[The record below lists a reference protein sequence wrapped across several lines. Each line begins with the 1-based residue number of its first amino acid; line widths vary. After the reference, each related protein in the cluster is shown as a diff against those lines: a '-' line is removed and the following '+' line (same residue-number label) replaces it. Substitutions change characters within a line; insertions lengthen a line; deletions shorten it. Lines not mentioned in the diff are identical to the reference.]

1 MSNIKKVSEELKSE
15 LFALIN
21 TIIRLDN
28 KYLEGV
34 LDETFFK
41 KSLKSAINNLLKIQF
56 KIQEENLSLKDLLEE
71 MEFMQ
76 DYNKAIS
83 IINNASSLDFDTSEY
98 PKSISSSILQIPSAS
113 SEITSS
119 FITLMD
125 GLKLVE
131 QENYELIFNLFQ
143 DLLKNLDKFP
153 GLEIIRDKITAIFQ
167 NFTAHKNKFIQSI
180 KFRNSIIDELYTA
193 YNHFQQKL
201 ELKL

>member
-1 MSNIKKVSEELKSE
+1 MSHKKKISEELKSE

-41 KSLKSAINNLLKIQF
+41 KSLKSAINSLLKIQF

-83 IINNASSLDFDTSEY
+83 IINNASSLDFDINEY

-131 QENYELIFNLFQ
+131 KENYELIINLFQ

-153 GLEIIRDKITAIFQ
+153 GLEMIKDKITAIYQ
-167 NFTAHKNKFIQSI
+167 NFTTHKNKFIQSI
-180 KFRNSIIDELYTA
+180 QFRNSIIDELYTA
-193 YNHFQQKL
+193 YNYFQQKL
-201 ELKL
+201 ELKF

>member
-1 MSNIKKVSEELKSE
+1 MSNKKKISEELKSE

-41 KSLKSAINNLLKIQF
+41 KSLKSAINSLLKIQF
-56 KIQEENLSLKDLLEE
+56 KIQEQNLSLKDLLEE

-76 DYNKAIS
+76 EYNKAIS
-83 IINNASSLDFDTSEY
+83 IINNASSLDFNTNEY
-98 PKSISSSILQIPSAS
+98 PKSISSFILQIPSAS

-131 QENYELIFNLFQ
+131 RENYELIFSLFQ

-153 GLEIIRDKITAIFQ
+153 GLEMIKDKITVIYQ
-167 NFTAHKNKFIQSI
+167 NFTNHKNKFIQSI
-180 KFRNSIIDELYTA
+180 QFRNSIIDELYTA
-193 YNHFQQKL
+193 YNYFQQKL
-201 ELKL
+201 ELKF